1 MVRKIN
7 KIRIGK
13 TLHLYWKV
21 NTNGDEQSLTGRNLT
36 LLLVEPT
43 CTSTSLPFIIQEPNT
58 LAFTYEGREQK
69 HCGRYAVVLIENRG
83 KAEQSIVDQEA
94 FELVPCTKLEKIYD
108 ESLVI
113 NTIVLSTSDIGIQS
127 ESGSSG
133 GKYIVDFTAQES
145 SQSGGLNTYT
155 IYYSDGTYSQFY
167 THNGNDGAVGATG
180 PQGPQGIQ
188 GIQGPQGP
196 QGQTGATGPQ
206 GIQGQQGPQGEQ
218 GQSASITIGTVTTLP
233 AGSQATVTNVGTS
246 SAAIFNFGIPKG
258 ADGSGG
264 GGGGGTP
271 DLTEI
276 NAKLARIINILGDL
290 YDSEDATGA
299 SDGVIEVE

>member
-1 MVRKIN
+1 MARKIN

-21 NTNGDEQSLTGRNLT
+21 NTNGEEQSLEDRDLT
-36 LLLVEPT
+36 LLLVNPT
-43 CTSTSLPFIIQEPNT
+43 CTSNSLTFSIQDTNT
-58 LAFTYEGREQK
+58 LVFTYQGVDQK
-69 HCGRYAVVLIENRG
+69 VCGRYAVVLIEN
-83 KAEQSIVDQEA
+83 KDKPEQSIVDQEA
-94 FELVPCTKLEKIYD
+94 FELVPCTALEKIYD
-108 ESLVI
+108 ESLAV
-113 NTIVLSTSDIGIQS
+113 NTIFLSTSDIGIQT
-127 ESGSSG
+127 GSSG
-133 GKYIVDFTAQES
+133 GGGKYITDFIADETTE
-145 SQSGGLNTYT
+145 SGGEN
-155 IYYSDGTYSQFY
+155 IYILQYSDGTYSRFVV
-167 THNGNDGAVGATG
+167 HNGQQGA
-180 PQGPQGIQ
+180 QGIQ
-188 GIQGPQGP
+188 GAP
-196 QGQTGATGPQ
+196 GQKGETGATGATGPQ

-218 GQSASITIGTVTTLP
+218 GQAATITVGTVTTLP

-264 GGGGGTP
+264 GGGGDTP

-290 YDSEDATGA
+290 YDSEDTTGA